1 MDRVSPF
8 WNRLL
13 LFLSP
18 PAQISVMGACRR
30 LRDIGLLRA
39 NVIRRMWQAQR
50 KRRNLFA
57 PAQSVEGVMQRFG
70 QFGRAYLNH
79 EHHTPEFY
87 ASWFKGHDDGFAGFA
102 SDWEFAISTI
112 PTQFYSTDLFV
123 RIVRHHPQHFSRIP
137 FEHRVPEVCLAAVE
151 KDPHLLSYLLTEP
164 HKQTREICLAAVSQG
179 GWVLKYVHPDNQTTE
194 ICEAA
199 INHSASS
206 LKYVKPSLQTP
217 ELCRLAVSQD
227 ATALIYVSRDI
238 SNWLELYQLA
248 LQRGLKNLLL
258 FPLPPILPD
267 P

>member
-18 PAQISVMGACRR
+18 PAQISVMGVCRR

-70 QFGRAYLNH
+70 QFGRAYLNY
-79 EHHTPEFY
+79 EHHTADFY
-87 ASWFKGHDDGFAGFA
+87 SSFLTSDDDGFK

-123 RIVRHHPQHFSRIP
+123 RIVRHHPHHFSRIP
-137 FEHRVPEVCLAAVE
+137 FQYRVPEVCLAAVE
-151 KDPHLLSYLLTEP
+151 ADPHLLRFLLTEP
-164 HKQTREICLAAVSQG
+164 HKQTREICLAAVSRIGQ
-179 GWVLKYVHPDNQTTE
+179 VLVYVHPDNQTTE